1 MNIKYSLMSAA
12 LTVLAGGALLAGCSE
27 GDDFNY
33 DKNGLLIVGTEKVPV
48 QKMVVEDTPSA
59 YPITIQSTKKVD
71 SDVKVTL
78 SIDTSLVT
86 KYNSENGSSY
96 YPIPLSCVQLENSE
110 VSIAAGSAVST
121 ATNVKVVSTEDFV
134 EGRSYMIP
142 VTIKSVSGSGVEVIE
157 PSRTIFIRISRVL
170 NFHHMSYSP
179 SASSNFIFDDSK
191 EVDLPQY
198 TIQFKIWSDGFGSVG
213 NIKRFLSIEGKNEE
227 EANMFR
233 FGENGSAGGD
243 ILQWVLPGGRAF
255 SSTHFSAK
263 KWYLVTC
270 TYDGSTFNM
279 YLDDNPTPDATAS
292 GDGKVT
298 PFQRFELGMSWGG
311 YYSSQYFSGR
321 LAEIRLWKRALSP
334 SEIATG
340 LCGVDVKSDGLVAY
354 WKLNQTEGTTILD
367 VTGNGYD
374 MDWTKTKR
382 DTNESGNLT
391 DTPNAAAGLS
401 WGIDENNKCSE

>member
-1 MNIKYSLMSAA
+1 MSAA
-12 LTVLAGGALLAGCSE
+12 FMALAGGALFTSCSD

-33 DKNGLLIVGTEKVPV
+33 DKNGLLIVGTEKVAV
-48 QKMVVEDTPSA
+48 QKLVVEDTPSS

-71 SDVKVTL
+71 SDVKITL
-78 SIDTSLVT
+78 SIDTSLVS
-86 KYNSENGSSY
+86 KYNAENGASY
-96 YPIPLSCVQLENSE
+96 YPIPLSCVELESNDVTISE
-110 VSIAAGSAVST
+110 GSAISSS
-121 ATNVKVVSTEDFV
+121 TNVKVTSTEDFV

-142 VTIKSVSGSGVEVIE
+142 VTIKSVSGGDVDVIE
-157 PSRTIFIRISRVL
+157 ASRTIFIRISRVIT
-170 NFHHMSYSP
+170 FHHMTYTS
-179 SASSNFIFDDSK
+179 SASSNFIFEDNQR
-191 EVDLPQY
+191 VDLSQY
-198 TIQFKIWSDGFGSVG
+198 TIQFKLWSNGFGSVG
-213 NIKRFLSIEGKNEE
+213 NIKRFLSIEGKNED

-255 SSTHFSAK
+255 SATHFSAN

-270 TYDGSTFNM
+270 TYDGSDFKM
-279 YLDDNPTPDATAS
+279 YLDDTPTPDATAS
-292 GDGKVT
+292 GSGKVT

-321 LAEIRLWKRALSP
+321 LAEIRLWNKALSP

-340 LCGVDVKSDGLVAY
+340 LCGVDVNSEGLIAY
-354 WKLNQTEGTTILD
+354 WKMNQASGTTILD

-391 DTPNAAAGLS
+391 DTPSAANGIS
-401 WGIDENNKCSE
+401 WGIDDNNKCSE